1 MDQKQQQI
9 PIKADDQTAKGVYAN
24 NMVVAHNKEEFVMDF
39 LSIFPPQ
46 GALVSRIFTSPGH
59 AKRILNALKE
69 NVERYEKQFGK
80 IEEAPPPQEGIG
92 FKPQNADK
100 R

>member
-9 PIKADDQTAKGVYAN
+9 PVKADDQTAKGVYAN

-39 LSIFPPQ
+39 LSVFPPQ
-46 GALVSRIFTSPGH
+46 GALVARIFTSPGH
-59 AKRILNALKE
+59 AKRILSALEDNIK
-69 NVERYEKQFGK
+69 RYENQFGR

-92 FKPQNADK
+92 FKAKKD
-100 R
+100 